1 MAIVVK
7 FKRLRSSKPH
17 PTQPSSIKRPVAAFL
32 SDEEIYSSKTYFF
45 QKTFEEMKQFNK
57 STFYKNISTKQDGIL
72 MYTGRILPSE
82 NVTVVGKMTSV
93 IKDLCLTSFCVP
105 IIDKHSPIAYSIIN
119 EIGTV
124 KWSTRELKRYGDTF
138 WKPHSSSKEER

>member
-72 MYTGRILPSE
+72 MYTGHRT
-82 NVTVVGKMTSV
+82 N
-93 IKDLCLTSFCVP
+93 LT
-105 IIDKHSPIAYSIIN
+105 I
-119 EIGTV
+119 
-124 KWSTRELKRYGDTF
+124 RERHGGG
-138 WKPHSSSKEER
+138 